1 MYPPRI
7 IIGRVSKAMVSHINS
22 EERQKEIAAFERDLE
37 RIKDGRGMLMLALHL
52 AQNRFGYVPSDVQRI
67 IADTLKVPL
76 STVYG
81 VVTFYSRFTLIPRGR
96 CDLSI
101 CTGTTCYIQGAEE
114 LLKEAEET
122 LGIKDGETSPD
133 GNFSLSTTRCVGA
146 CSLAPVVTVNGEVHG
161 RMTVQEM
168 KKLLADLKK
177 QYLSQPESNEDK

>member
-1 MYPPRI
+1 
-7 IIGRVSKAMVSHINS
+7 MVSQVNP
-22 EERQKEIAAFERDLE
+22 EERQREIAAFERDLE
-37 RIKDGRGMLMLALHL
+37 RIKGGRGMLMHALHL
-52 AQNRFGYVPSDVQRI
+52 AQNRFGYVPSDVQQI

-81 VVTFYSRFTLIPRGR
+81 VITFYSRFTLVPKGR

-101 CTGTTCYIQGAEE
+101 CMGTACYIQGAES

-122 LGIKDGETSPD
+122 LGIKSGETSPD

-168 KKLLADLKK
+168 KKLLDDLKK
-177 QYLSQPESNEDK
+177 QYASQPESDEDK

>member
-1 MYPPRI
+1 
-7 IIGRVSKAMVSHINS
+7 MVSQVNT
-22 EERQKEIAAFERDLE
+22 EERQREIAAFERDLE
-37 RIKDGRGMLMLALHL
+37 RIKGGRGMLMHALHL
-52 AQNRFGYVPSDVQRI
+52 AQNRFGYVPSDVQQI

-81 VVTFYSRFTLIPRGR
+81 VITFYSRFTLVPKGR

-101 CTGTTCYIQGAEE
+101 CMGTACYIQGAEE
-114 LLKEAEET
+114 LLKETEEA
-122 LGIKDGETSPD
+122 LGIKSGETSPD

-168 KKLLADLKK
+168 KKLLDDLKK
-177 QYLSQPESNEDK
+177 QYASQPESDEDK

>member
-1 MYPPRI
+1 
-7 IIGRVSKAMVSHINS
+7 
-22 EERQKEIAAFERDLE
+22 
-37 RIKDGRGMLMLALHL
+37 
-52 AQNRFGYVPSDVQRI
+52 
-67 IADTLKVPL
+67 
-76 STVYG
+76 
-81 VVTFYSRFTLIPRGR
+81 
-96 CDLSI
+96 
-101 CTGTTCYIQGAEE
+101 